1 MRPNRVQHPAMAV
14 ILCLGA
20 AVVALSILIV
30 SRGAEAQSPDLV
42 AQGRQALVANNV
54 DEALT
59 LFEKAVAADPED
71 PFALTW
77 LGVAQ
82 ARKAANATVFNPLGW
97 ITKSFTTLDEAV
109 RRFPNTYVVYLRR
122 GITGAQVPDFLNKA
136 PGAVRDLSTV
146 LAMREKDPQAVPD
159 TVMPSV
165 YLNLGLSYKKTGQPA
180 EARATWEKGKQLYPS
195 APERQ
200 AIEQELQGL

>member
-20 AVVALSILIV
+20 AVTVLWILIV

-146 LAMREKDPQAVPD
+146 LAMRAKDPLAVPD

>member
-1 MRPNRVQHPAMAV
+1 MRPNRLQHLSMAI

-20 AVVALSILIV
+20 AVAALWILIV
-30 SRGAEAQSPDLV
+30 PSGTEAQGTGLV
-42 AQGRQALVANNV
+42 AQGRHALVANNV

-59 LFEKAVAADPED
+59 FFEKAVAADPED

-82 ARKAANATVFNPLGW
+82 ARKAATATVFNPLGW
-97 ITKSFTTLDEAV
+97 ITKGLNTLDEAV
-109 RRFPNTYVVYLRR
+109 RRFPNAYVVYLRR

-136 PGAVRDLSTV
+136 PGAVGDLNTV

-165 YLNLGLSYKKTGQPA
+165 YLNLGLAYKKTGQPA
-180 EARATWEKGKQLYPS
+180 EARATWEKGTQLYPS
-195 APERQ
+195 ASERQ
-200 AIEQELQGL
+200 AIDEELKRL

>member
-1 MRPNRVQHPAMAV
+1 MQPNRLQHPSMAV

-20 AVVALSILIV
+20 AVAALWILIV

-77 LGVAQ
+77 LGVTQ

-97 ITKSFTTLDEAV
+97 ITKSFSTLDEAV
-109 RRFPNTYVVYLRR
+109 HRFPNTYVVYLRR

-165 YLNLGLSYKKTGQPA
+165 YLNLGLAYKKTGQPA
-180 EARATWEKGKQLYPS
+180 EARAAWEKGKQLYPS
-195 APERQ
+195 ARERQ